1 MAKAET
7 IMKLF
12 MILKDRYPA
21 YFKVKGEVDDL
32 LKLWASEFKY
42 TPDEDLEL
50 AVRLH
55 IKNVNFFP
63 STGDIADKLRR
74 VDMIHDMNLAT
85 YKGRLKTY
93 KEYRDSTPD
102 QVDEWVDTMRAIHPD
117 EAFTTKTFKDYLENS
132 KRQVSEAWNE
142 LTDQQKEEVEPWVP

>member
-74 VDMIHDMNLAT
+74 VDMIRDMNLAT

-93 KEYRDSTPD
+93 KEYRYSTPD

-142 LTDQQKEEVEPWVP
+142 LTDRQKEGVEPWEP